1 MKKSNFHVP
10 TEDRRFVRDLRS
22 NTILNID
29 TEGYEVFKQERS
41 RLLRQQQLEKQ
52 VLSLQQDMSDIKQL
66 LQQLI
71 NGRTD
76 GKSNI

>member
-1 MKKSNFHVP
+1 MKKNNFHVP

-71 NGRTD
+71 NGKTD